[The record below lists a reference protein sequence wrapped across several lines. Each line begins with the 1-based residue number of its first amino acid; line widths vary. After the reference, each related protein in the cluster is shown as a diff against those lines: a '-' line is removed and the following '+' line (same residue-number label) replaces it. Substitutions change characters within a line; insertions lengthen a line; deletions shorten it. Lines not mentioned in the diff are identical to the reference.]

1 MRPLFI
7 LLLFA
12 LPAALA
18 APVPKAL
25 TKKPPQSLDG
35 YWYLTESIEDGVP
48 VQMGNSYCRHT
59 LIRGERY
66 ASSMQGRPTESGGE
80 DFTLIDPDRPQ
91 LRRWQGRP
99 AVFEADGDTLR
110 GCFATDGR
118 KELTECKPGKGVI
131 YYVFERVKEK

>member
-1 MRPLFI
+1 MRPLVA

-12 LPAALA
+12 LPALA

-25 TKKPPQSLDG
+25 KNQPPQSLDG

-48 VQMGNSYCRHT
+48 VKMGNSYCRHT
-59 LIRGERY
+59 LITGERY
-66 ASSMQGRPTESGGE
+66 ASSMQGKPKAGDGE
-80 DFTLIDPDRPQ
+80 DFTRIDPDNPN
-91 LRRWQGRP
+91 LRRWQNRP

-118 KELTECKPGKGVI
+118 KELTECKPGKGVT
-131 YYVFERVKEK
+131 YYVYERMKE